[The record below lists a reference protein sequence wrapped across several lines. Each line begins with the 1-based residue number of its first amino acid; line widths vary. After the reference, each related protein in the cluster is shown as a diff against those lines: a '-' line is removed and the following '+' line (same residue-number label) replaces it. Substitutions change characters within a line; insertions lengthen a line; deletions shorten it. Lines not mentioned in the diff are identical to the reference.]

1 MSQEPQVKA
10 IITEVLPNQ
19 LYRVKL
25 DSNGR
30 EIVAYLAG
38 KLKINHIR
46 CLAGDRV
53 SLVVSPEGDKA
64 RIVYRG

>member
-1 MSQEPQVKA
+1 MPDIQVKGT
-10 IITEVLPNQ
+10 ITEVLPNQ
-19 LYRVKL
+19 LYRVELESDKRL
-25 DSNGR
+25 
-30 EIVAYLAG
+30 IIAYLAG

-53 SLVVSPEGDKA
+53 SLVLSPEGDKG